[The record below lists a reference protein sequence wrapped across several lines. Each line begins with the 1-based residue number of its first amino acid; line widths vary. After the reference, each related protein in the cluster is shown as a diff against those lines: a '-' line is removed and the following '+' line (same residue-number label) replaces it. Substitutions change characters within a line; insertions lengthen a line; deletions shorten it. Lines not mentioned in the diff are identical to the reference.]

1 MAITYTMTWAGG
13 QDSASDEGGFVL
25 TDDKGVVQPFNYNVS
40 TIDRIPNPVLRAVA
54 DELHNQA
61 GSATGTVTV
70 TIA

>member
-13 QDSASDEGGFVL
+13 TDSQTSGGFTV
-25 TDDKGVVQPFNYNVS
+25 TDDLGALHPFNYSITN
-40 TIDRIPNPVLRAVA
+40 IPEILNPVLRAVA

>member
-13 QDSASDEGGFVL
+13 LDSTTSGGFVL
-25 TDDKGVVQPFNYNVS
+25 TDHNSVVHPVS
-40 TIDRIPNPVLRAVA
+40 YSAGHIGDIKDFVARAVA

>member
-1 MAITYTMTWAGG
+1 MTWAGG
-13 QDSASDEGGFVL
+13 LDSNTSGGFVL
-25 TDDKGVVQPFNYNVS
+25 TDDNSVEHPVIYSAK
-40 TIDRIPNPVLRAVA
+40 TIGNISNPVFRAVA